1 MLTIRNHRLA
11 GDGVT
16 LRATPNVGGALRP
29 RFLVMH
35 YTAGRSAESAVQS
48 LCTRKPQG
56 NASAHIVL
64 GRDGAI
70 VQLAPFNIVTW
81 HAGISQWQ
89 GCIGLNQH
97 AIGIE
102 MDNAG
107 AMNRVGDQYVA
118 WFGRTYPAGEVM
130 LAEHQH
136 GGGVRP
142 WHAYTEAQIER
153 ALELTEL
160 LVAHYGLE
168 DVLGHDDIARGRKVD
183 PGPAFPLGALRSR
196 ALGRADDAPPAYAV
210 TVPALNIRS
219 APDARAAPV
228 APPLAKGTQVL
239 LLEALDRWSRVQV
252 VMPGD
257 DIEGW
262 VANRYLAPLR
272 ERAAPRPRAAAKP
285 RAPARKAKRPLP
297 RKR

>member
-1 MLTIRNHRLA
+1 MLTIRSHRLA

-16 LRATPNVGGALRP
+16 FRATPNVGGALRP
-29 RFLVMH
+29 RFLVLH
-35 YTAGRSAESAVQS
+35 YTAGRSAASAVES
-48 LCTRKPQG
+48 LCTRKASG
-56 NASAHIVL
+56 NASAHVVL
-64 GRDGAI
+64 GRDGSL
-70 VQLAPFNIVTW
+70 VQLAPFNVVTW

-89 GCIGLNQH
+89 DCIGLNRH

-107 AMNRVGDQYVA
+107 AMNRVGEQYVA
-118 WFGRTYPAGEVM
+118 WFGRAYPASEVL
-130 LAEHQH
+130 LAEHRH

-142 WHAYTEAQIER
+142 WHAYTEAQIEC

-168 DVLGHDDIARGRKVD
+168 DVLGHDDIARGRKLD

-196 ALGRADDAPPAYAV
+196 ALGRADDAPPAY
-210 TVPALNIRS
+210 TVMVADLNIRN

-228 APPLAKGTQVL
+228 APPLPKGTQVL
-239 LLEALDRWSRVQV
+239 LLEALDRWSRVLV
-252 VMPGD
+252 VAPGD
-257 DIEGW
+257 GIEGW
-262 VANRYLAPLR
+262 VANRYLAPLHK
-272 ERAAPRPRAAAKP
+272 RAASRRRAAAKP
-285 RAPARKAKRPLP
+285 KAPARKAARAAR